1 MSFKGEN
8 GLMKKKFTALQK
20 DVENQNEEIKGLIEK
35 EKQLKAQIDVFLY
48 IYIFNVIEFTK

>member
-35 EKQLKAQIDVFLY
+35 EKQLKAQIDVY
-48 IYIFNVIEFTK
+48 IIIINYIK